1 MLINPRLHKGL
12 FAVKEATMPYTQSAV
27 HAFEPSYTKHPKQSF
42 TGGIYQPLADE
53 SMTDTPSYFK
63 ARHRAE
69 LYTRKTTL
77 HTKPARRSI
86 YIPTTEASPVTCD
99 TNILAIADE
108 QHASSFAAEE
118 QVNVNHALQAMP
130 STLQTVRTAPTTA
143 GHSLKR
149 AGHVITSAART
160 TARAAR
166 TATTTVRN
174 AWHTFTSFKAVQLI
188 IKFFRG
194 AHALWKKRHRFSFS
208 FYAIIL
214 MALTTFETL
223 FIQWGMY
230 SEPEYKKG
238 EDVSEAVKQASS
250 IVGQL
255 THFIS
260 QIWFDKNYI
269 FLLNLII
276 LAVAYLTLIFI
287 INRFWIATAIFSTVM
302 TVYAVANHIKIES
315 RNEPV
320 LPADLNFIT
329 GGNTGQLA
337 SFIPQSSQ
345 GLVNTAVSGVIWLV
359 VICIIMQFIDGRNAV
374 IYCSWRHPFTGIKNL
389 AGTLTRIV
397 AACCSFALCFS
408 FVWGFGNEGYWSTD
422 FAKNLGDSPQIWNG
436 LADSTNNGPVVNFLR
451 LAHTKTMDK
460 PNGYSQEAMEKIS
473 RKYTEQAKQL
483 NQTRTENMTDNT
495 VIMVLS
501 ETFSDPTRVPGVSFS
516 EDPMPNIRHVKAQ
529 TTSGLMLSPGYG
541 GGTANIEYQAL
552 SGLSMANY
560 SSTLSI
566 AYQQLVPSLKW
577 APTLNQ
583 AWDKANGK
591 GSSLA
596 FHAYNRNMYFRDL
609 NYKKFGFS
617 KFYTTDGTPQLKG
630 LRPLGSAWYAS
641 DESFYSEVLKKIS
654 SSDQK
659 KFYQVVTMQ
668 NHMPYEDFY
677 PDNQFKDEDTSSN
690 LQDDEKQNIETYTK
704 GLSYTDQATTEFL
717 NQLNHIDRPITVV
730 FYGDHL
736 PGIYSTAYSSKDNIL
751 GLHETDYFIWSN
763 DASKSAGTK
772 LDDVSSAYTSSNYFS
787 AQLASHLNAKVSP
800 YLAFLTKMHETIPA
814 ISIPSSAGGNADEP
828 VYLDAAGNRINNKQ
842 LSKEAK
848 TMLHDYQLIQYDMSV
863 GKNYLKDTGF
873 VDLPQ

>member
-1 MLINPRLHKGL
+1 
-12 FAVKEATMPYTQSAV
+12 MPYIQSAV

-63 ARHRAE
+63 ARHRTE
-69 LYTRKTTL
+69 LYTQKTLL
-77 HTKPARRSI
+77 HAEPAHRSI
-86 YIPTTEASPVTCD
+86 YIPATEVSPAPCD
-99 TNILAIADE
+99 TDILAITDE
-108 QHASSFAAEE
+108 QHTSSFAAEE
-118 QVNVNHALQAMP
+118 QVNGNHALQAMP
-130 STLQTVRTAPTTA
+130 STLQTVRTALTTA
-143 GHSLKR
+143 EHSLKR
-149 AGHVITSAART
+149 TGYAIASATRT
-160 TARAAR
+160 TACAAR
-166 TATTTVRN
+166 TAATTVRN
-174 AWHTFTSFKAVQLI
+174 AWRTFTSFKAVQLI

-214 MALTTFETL
+214 ITLTTFETL

-238 EDVSEAVKQASS
+238 EDISEAVKQASS

-255 THFIS
+255 AHFIS

-359 VICIIMQFIDGRNAV
+359 VICIIMQFIDGRNAI

-591 GSSLA
+591 GSSIA

-617 KFYTTDGTPQLKG
+617 KFYATDGTPQLKV

-814 ISIPSSAGGNADEP
+814 ISIPSSAGGNTDEP

-873 VDLPQ
+873 VDLP

>member
-12 FAVKEATMPYTQSAV
+12 FAVKEATMPYIQSAV

-118 QVNVNHALQAMP
+118 QVNGNHALQAMP
-130 STLQTVRTAPTTA
+130 CTLQTVRTALTTA
-143 GHSLKR
+143 EHGLKR
-149 AGHVITSAART
+149 AGHVIASAART
-160 TARAAR
+160 TACAAR
-166 TATTTVRN
+166 TAATTVRN
-174 AWHTFTSFKAVQLI
+174 AWHTFTSLKAVQLI
-188 IKFFRG
+188 IKFFQS

-238 EDVSEAVKQASS
+238 EDISEAVRQTSS

-255 THFIS
+255 SHFIS
-260 QIWFDKNYI
+260 QIWSDKNYI

-276 LAVAYLTLIFI
+276 FAVVYLTLIFI
-287 INRFWIATAIFSTVM
+287 INRFWIATAIFGTVM

-345 GLVNTAVSGVIWLV
+345 GLANTAVSGVIWLV

-460 PNGYSQEAMEKIS
+460 PDGYSQETMKRIS
-473 RKYTEQAKQL
+473 QKYAEQANQL
-483 NQTRTENMTDNT
+483 NQTRSENMTDNT

-583 AWDKANGK
+583 AWNKANGK
-591 GSSLA
+591 GSSIA

-617 KFYTTDGTPQLKG
+617 KFYATDGTPQLKG
-630 LRPLGSAWYAS
+630 LRPLDSAWYAS

-654 SSDQK
+654 SSDKK

-668 NHMPYEDFY
+668 NHMPYENFY

-704 GLSYTDQATTEFL
+704 GLSYTDQATAEFL

-763 DASKSAGTK
+763 DASKSSGTK
-772 LDDVSSAYTSSNYFS
+772 LDDASSAYTSSNYFS

-814 ISIPSSAGGNADEP
+814 ISIPSSAGAMQTT

>member
-1 MLINPRLHKGL
+1 
-12 FAVKEATMPYTQSAV
+12 MPYIQSAV

-108 QHASSFAAEE
+108 QHASSFAAET
-118 QVNVNHALQAMP
+118 QVNGNHALQTT
-130 STLQTVRTAPTTA
+130 SRTLQTVRTALTTA

-160 TARAAR
+160 TARTAR
-166 TATTTVRN
+166 TAATTVRN
-174 AWHTFTSFKAVQLI
+174 AWRTFTSFKAIQLI
-188 IKFFRG
+188 IKFFQS

-255 THFIS
+255 AHFIS

-566 AYQQLVPSLKW
+566 AYQQLVPSRKW

-591 GSSLA
+591 GSSIA

-617 KFYTTDGTPQLKG
+617 KFYATDGTPQLKG
-630 LRPLGSAWYAS
+630 LRPLGSAW
-641 DESFYSEVLKKIS
+641 
-654 SSDQK
+654 
-659 KFYQVVTMQ
+659 
-668 NHMPYEDFY
+668 
-677 PDNQFKDEDTSSN
+677 
-690 LQDDEKQNIETYTK
+690 
-704 GLSYTDQATTEFL
+704 
-717 NQLNHIDRPITVV
+717 
-730 FYGDHL
+730 
-736 PGIYSTAYSSKDNIL
+736 
-751 GLHETDYFIWSN
+751 
-763 DASKSAGTK
+763 
-772 LDDVSSAYTSSNYFS
+772 
-787 AQLASHLNAKVSP
+787 
-800 YLAFLTKMHETIPA
+800 
-814 ISIPSSAGGNADEP
+814 
-828 VYLDAAGNRINNKQ
+828 
-842 LSKEAK
+842 
-848 TMLHDYQLIQYDMSV
+848 
-863 GKNYLKDTGF
+863 
-873 VDLPQ
+873 

>member
-1 MLINPRLHKGL
+1 
-12 FAVKEATMPYTQSAV
+12 MPYIQSAV

-118 QVNVNHALQAMP
+118 QVNGNHALQAMP
-130 STLQTVRTAPTTA
+130 CTLQTVRTALTTA
-143 GHSLKR
+143 EHGLKR
-149 AGHVITSAART
+149 AGHVIASAART
-160 TARAAR
+160 TACAAR
-166 TATTTVRN
+166 TAATTVRN
-174 AWHTFTSFKAVQLI
+174 AWHTFTSLKAVQLI
-188 IKFFRG
+188 IKFFQS

-238 EDVSEAVKQASS
+238 EDISEAVRQTSS

-255 THFIS
+255 SHFIS
-260 QIWFDKNYI
+260 QIWSDKNYI

-276 LAVAYLTLIFI
+276 FAVVYLTLIFI
-287 INRFWIATAIFSTVM
+287 INRFWIATAIFGTVM

-345 GLVNTAVSGVIWLV
+345 GLANTAVSGVIWLV

-436 LADSTNNGPVVNFLR
+436 LADSMNNGPVVNFLR

-483 NQTRTENMTDNT
+483 NQTRSENMTDNT

-583 AWDKANGK
+583 AWNKANGK
-591 GSSLA
+591 GSSIA

-617 KFYTTDGTPQLKG
+617 KFYATDGTPQLKS
-630 LRPLGSAWYAS
+630 LRPLDSAWYAS

-654 SSDQK
+654 SSDKK

-668 NHMPYEDFY
+668 NHMPYENFY

-704 GLSYTDQATTEFL
+704 GLSYTDQATAEFL

-763 DASKSAGTK
+763 DASKSSGTK
-772 LDDVSSAYTSSNYFS
+772 LDDASSAYTSSNYFS

>member
-1 MLINPRLHKGL
+1 
-12 FAVKEATMPYTQSAV
+12 MPYIQSAV
-27 HAFEPSYTKHPKQSF
+27 HAFEPSYVRHSKQSF
-42 TGGIYQPLADE
+42 IGGTYRTLADE
-53 SMTDTPSYFK
+53 SMIDTPSCFDV
-63 ARHRAE
+63 RHRAE
-69 LYTRKTTL
+69 LYTHKAPL
-77 HTKPARRSI
+77 HAEPAHRSI
-86 YIPTTEASPVTCD
+86 YIPATEASPATCD
-99 TNILAIADE
+99 TDILAITDE
-108 QHASSFAAEE
+108 QHTSSFAAEE
-118 QVNVNHALQAMP
+118 QVNGNHALQAMP
-130 STLQTVRTAPTTA
+130 CTLQTVRTALTTA
-143 GHSLKR
+143 EHSLKR
-149 AGHVITSAART
+149 TGYAIASATRT
-160 TARAAR
+160 TACAAR
-166 TATTTVRN
+166 TAATTVRN
-174 AWHTFTSFKAVQLI
+174 AWHTFTSLKAVQLI

-238 EDVSEAVKQASS
+238 EDISEAVRQTSS

-255 THFIS
+255 SHFIS
-260 QIWFDKNYI
+260 QIWSDKNYI

-276 LAVAYLTLIFI
+276 FAVVYLTLIFI
-287 INRFWIATAIFSTVM
+287 INRFWIATAIFGTVM

-591 GSSLA
+591 GSSIA

-617 KFYTTDGTPQLKG
+617 KFYATDDTPQLKG

-848 TMLHDYQLIQYDMSV
+848 TMLYDYQLIQYDMSV

>member
-1 MLINPRLHKGL
+1 
-12 FAVKEATMPYTQSAV
+12 MPYIQSAV

-108 QHASSFAAEE
+108 QHASSFAAET
-118 QVNVNHALQAMP
+118 QVNGNHALQAMP
-130 STLQTVRTAPTTA
+130 CTLQTVRTALTTA
-143 GHSLKR
+143 EHSLKR
-149 AGHVITSAART
+149 AGHVIASAART
-160 TARAAR
+160 TACAAR
-166 TATTTVRN
+166 TAATTVRN
-174 AWHTFTSFKAVQLI
+174 AWRTFTSFKAVQLI

-214 MALTTFETL
+214 ITLTTFETL

-238 EDVSEAVKQASS
+238 EDISEAVKQASS

-255 THFIS
+255 AHFIS

-397 AACCSFALCFS
+397 AACCSFALCF
-408 FVWGFGNEGYWSTD
+408 
-422 FAKNLGDSPQIWNG
+422 
-436 LADSTNNGPVVNFLR
+436 
-451 LAHTKTMDK
+451 
-460 PNGYSQEAMEKIS
+460 
-473 RKYTEQAKQL
+473 
-483 NQTRTENMTDNT
+483 
-495 VIMVLS
+495 
-501 ETFSDPTRVPGVSFS
+501 
-516 EDPMPNIRHVKAQ
+516 
-529 TTSGLMLSPGYG
+529 
-541 GGTANIEYQAL
+541 
-552 SGLSMANY
+552 
-560 SSTLSI
+560 
-566 AYQQLVPSLKW
+566 PS
-577 APTLNQ
+577 
-583 AWDKANGK
+583 
-591 GSSLA
+591 
-596 FHAYNRNMYFRDL
+596 
-609 NYKKFGFS
+609 
-617 KFYTTDGTPQLKG
+617 
-630 LRPLGSAWYAS
+630 
-641 DESFYSEVLKKIS
+641 
-654 SSDQK
+654 
-659 KFYQVVTMQ
+659 
-668 NHMPYEDFY
+668 
-677 PDNQFKDEDTSSN
+677 
-690 LQDDEKQNIETYTK
+690 
-704 GLSYTDQATTEFL
+704 
-717 NQLNHIDRPITVV
+717 
-730 FYGDHL
+730 YGD
-736 PGIYSTAYSSKDNIL
+736 
-751 GLHETDYFIWSN
+751 
-763 DASKSAGTK
+763 
-772 LDDVSSAYTSSNYFS
+772 
-787 AQLASHLNAKVSP
+787 LA
-800 YLAFLTKMHETIPA
+800 T
-814 ISIPSSAGGNADEP
+814 
-828 VYLDAAGNRINNKQ
+828 
-842 LSKEAK
+842 
-848 TMLHDYQLIQYDMSV
+848 
-863 GKNYLKDTGF
+863 KDTGQQISQKILEI
-873 VDLPQ
+873 VHRSGMASQIPRTMVLL

>member
-12 FAVKEATMPYTQSAV
+12 FAVKEATMPYIQSAV

-69 LYTRKTTL
+69 LYTQKTLL
-77 HTKPARRSI
+77 HAEPAHRSI
-86 YIPTTEASPVTCD
+86 YIPATEVSPAPCD
-99 TNILAIADE
+99 TDILAITDE
-108 QHASSFAAEE
+108 QHTSSFAAEE
-118 QVNVNHALQAMP
+118 QVNGNHALQAMP
-130 STLQTVRTAPTTA
+130 STLQTVRTALTTA
-143 GHSLKR
+143 EHSLKR
-149 AGHVITSAART
+149 TGYAIASATRT
-160 TARAAR
+160 TACAAR
-166 TATTTVRN
+166 TAATTVRN
-174 AWHTFTSFKAVQLI
+174 AWRTFTSFKAVQLI

-214 MALTTFETL
+214 ITLTTFETL

-238 EDVSEAVKQASS
+238 EDISEAVKQASS

-255 THFIS
+255 AHFIS

-529 TTSGLMLSPGYG
+529 TTSGLMLSAPQILSIKLCPACPWQITVPHYPLPISSWYHPSNGRLRSIKL
-541 GGTANIEYQAL
+541 GTKPTERAHP
-552 SGLSMANY
+552 SH
-560 SSTLSI
+560 STL
-566 AYQQLVPSLKW
+566 
-577 APTLNQ
+577 
-583 AWDKANGK
+583 
-591 GSSLA
+591 
-596 FHAYNRNMYFRDL
+596 
-609 NYKKFGFS
+609 
-617 KFYTTDGTPQLKG
+617 TTATC
-630 LRPLGSAWYAS
+630 
-641 DESFYSEVLKKIS
+641 
-654 SSDQK
+654 
-659 KFYQVVTMQ
+659 
-668 NHMPYEDFY
+668 
-677 PDNQFKDEDTSSN
+677 TSV
-690 LQDDEKQNIETYTK
+690 I
-704 GLSYTDQATTEFL
+704 
-717 NQLNHIDRPITVV
+717 
-730 FYGDHL
+730 
-736 PGIYSTAYSSKDNIL
+736 
-751 GLHETDYFIWSN
+751 
-763 DASKSAGTK
+763 
-772 LDDVSSAYTSSNYFS
+772 
-787 AQLASHLNAKVSP
+787 
-800 YLAFLTKMHETIPA
+800 
-814 ISIPSSAGGNADEP
+814 
-828 VYLDAAGNRINNKQ
+828 
-842 LSKEAK
+842 
-848 TMLHDYQLIQYDMSV
+848 
-863 GKNYLKDTGF
+863 
-873 VDLPQ
+873 

>member
-1 MLINPRLHKGL
+1 
-12 FAVKEATMPYTQSAV
+12 MPYIQSAV
-27 HAFEPSYTKHPKQSF
+27 HAFEPSYARHPKQSF

-69 LYTRKTTL
+69 LYTQKTLL
-77 HTKPARRSI
+77 HAEPAHRSI
-86 YIPTTEASPVTCD
+86 YIPATEVSPAPCD
-99 TNILAIADE
+99 TDILAITDE
-108 QHASSFAAEE
+108 QHTSSFAAEE
-118 QVNVNHALQAMP
+118 QVNGNHALQAMP
-130 STLQTVRTAPTTA
+130 STLQTVRTALTTA
-143 GHSLKR
+143 EHSLKR
-149 AGHVITSAART
+149 TGYAIASATRT
-160 TARAAR
+160 TACAAR
-166 TATTTVRN
+166 TAATTVRN
-174 AWHTFTSFKAVQLI
+174 AWRTFTSFKAVQLI

-214 MALTTFETL
+214 ITLTTFETL

-230 SEPEYKKG
+230 SEPEYKKKG
-238 EDVSEAVKQASS
+238 EDISEAVKQASS

-255 THFIS
+255 AHFIS

-583 AWDKANGK
+583 AWNKANGK
-591 GSSLA
+591 GSSIA

-617 KFYTTDGTPQLKG
+617 KFYATDGTPQLKG
-630 LRPLGSAWYAS
+630 LRPLDSAWYAS

-654 SSDQK
+654 SSDKK

-668 NHMPYEDFY
+668 NHMPYENFY

-704 GLSYTDQATTEFL
+704 GLSYTDQATAEFL

-763 DASKSAGTK
+763 DASKSSGTK
-772 LDDVSSAYTSSNYFS
+772 LDDASSAYTSSNYFS

>member
-12 FAVKEATMPYTQSAV
+12 FAVKEATMPYIQSAV

-69 LYTRKTTL
+69 LYTQKTLL
-77 HTKPARRSI
+77 HAEPAHRSI
-86 YIPTTEASPVTCD
+86 YIPATEVSPAPCD
-99 TNILAIADE
+99 TDILAITDE
-108 QHASSFAAEE
+108 QHTSSFAAEE
-118 QVNVNHALQAMP
+118 QVNGNHALQAMP
-130 STLQTVRTAPTTA
+130 STLQTVRTALTTA
-143 GHSLKR
+143 EHSLKR
-149 AGHVITSAART
+149 TGYAIASATRT
-160 TARAAR
+160 TACAAR
-166 TATTTVRN
+166 TAATTVRN
-174 AWHTFTSFKAVQLI
+174 AWRTFTSFKAVQLI

-214 MALTTFETL
+214 ITLTTFETL

-238 EDVSEAVKQASS
+238 EDISEAVKQASS

-255 THFIS
+255 AHFIS

-359 VICIIMQFIDGRNAV
+359 VICIIMQFIDGRNAI

-591 GSSLA
+591 GSSIA

-617 KFYTTDGTPQLKG
+617 KFYATDGTPQLKV

-704 GLSYTDQATTEFL
+704 GLSYTDQATAEFL

-814 ISIPSSAGGNADEP
+814 ISIPSSAGGNTDEP

-873 VDLPQ
+873 VDLP

>member
-1 MLINPRLHKGL
+1 
-12 FAVKEATMPYTQSAV
+12 MPYIQSAV

-118 QVNVNHALQAMP
+118 QVNGNHALQAMP
-130 STLQTVRTAPTTA
+130 CTLQTVRTALTTA
-143 GHSLKR
+143 EHGLKR
-149 AGHVITSAART
+149 AGHVIASAART
-160 TARAAR
+160 TACAAR
-166 TATTTVRN
+166 TAATTVRN
-174 AWHTFTSFKAVQLI
+174 AWHTFTSLKAVQLI
-188 IKFFRG
+188 IKFFQS

-238 EDVSEAVKQASS
+238 EDISEAVRQTSS

-255 THFIS
+255 SHFIS
-260 QIWFDKNYI
+260 QIWSDKNYI

-276 LAVAYLTLIFI
+276 FAVVYLTLIFI
-287 INRFWIATAIFSTVM
+287 INRFWIATAIFGTVM

-345 GLVNTAVSGVIWLV
+345 GLANTAVSGVIWLV

-483 NQTRTENMTDNT
+483 NQTRSENMTDNT

-583 AWDKANGK
+583 AWNKANGK
-591 GSSLA
+591 GSSIA

-617 KFYTTDGTPQLKG
+617 KFYVTDGTPQLKG
-630 LRPLGSAWYAS
+630 LRPLDSAWYAS

-654 SSDQK
+654 SSDKK

-668 NHMPYEDFY
+668 NHMPYENFY

-704 GLSYTDQATTEFL
+704 GLSYTDQATAEFL

-763 DASKSAGTK
+763 DASKSSGTK
-772 LDDVSSAYTSSNYFS
+772 LDDASSAYTSSNYFS

>member
-12 FAVKEATMPYTQSAV
+12 FAVKEATMPYIQSAV

-86 YIPTTEASPVTCD
+86 YIPATEVSHATCD

-108 QHASSFAAEE
+108 QYASSFAAEE
-118 QVNVNHALQAMP
+118 QVNGNHALQAMP
-130 STLQTVRTAPTTA
+130 CTLQTVRTALTTA
-143 GHSLKR
+143 EHSLKR
-149 AGHVITSAART
+149 TGYAIASATRT
-160 TARAAR
+160 TACTACAA
-166 TATTTVRN
+166 ATTVRN
-174 AWHTFTSFKAVQLI
+174 AWHTFTSFKAIQLI

-214 MALTTFETL
+214 ITLTTFETL

-238 EDVSEAVKQASS
+238 EDISEAVRQASS

-255 THFIS
+255 SHFIS
-260 QIWFDKNYI
+260 QIWSDKNYI

-276 LAVAYLTLIFI
+276 FAVVYLTLIFI
-287 INRFWIATAIFSTVM
+287 INRFWIATAIFGTVM

-345 GLVNTAVSGVIWLV
+345 GLANTAVSGVIWLV

-483 NQTRTENMTDNT
+483 NQTRSENMTDNT

-591 GSSLA
+591 GSSIA

-617 KFYTTDGTPQLKG
+617 KFYATDDTPQLKG

-668 NHMPYEDFY
+668 NHMPYENFY

-704 GLSYTDQATTEFL
+704 GLSYTDQATAEFL

-751 GLHETDYFIWSN
+751 ELHETDYFIWSN

>member
-1 MLINPRLHKGL
+1 
-12 FAVKEATMPYTQSAV
+12 MPYIQSAV

-118 QVNVNHALQAMP
+118 QVNGNHALQAMP
-130 STLQTVRTAPTTA
+130 CTLQTVRTALTTA
-143 GHSLKR
+143 EHGLKR
-149 AGHVITSAART
+149 AGHVIASAART
-160 TARAAR
+160 TACAAR
-166 TATTTVRN
+166 TAATTVRN
-174 AWHTFTSFKAVQLI
+174 AWHTFTSLKAVQLI
-188 IKFFRG
+188 IKFFQG

-238 EDVSEAVKQASS
+238 EDISEAVRQTSS

-255 THFIS
+255 SHFIS
-260 QIWFDKNYI
+260 QIWSDKNYI

-276 LAVAYLTLIFI
+276 FAVVYLTLIFI
-287 INRFWIATAIFSTVM
+287 INRFWIATAIFGTVM

-345 GLVNTAVSGVIWLV
+345 GLANTAVSGVIWLV

-374 IYCSWRHPFTGIKNL
+374 IYCSWRHPFTGIKNF

-460 PNGYSQEAMEKIS
+460 PDGYSQETMKRIS
-473 RKYTEQAKQL
+473 QKYAEQANQL
-483 NQTRTENMTDNT
+483 NQTRSENMTDNT

-583 AWDKANGK
+583 AWNKANGK
-591 GSSLA
+591 GSSIA

-617 KFYTTDGTPQLKG
+617 KFYATDGTPQLKG
-630 LRPLGSAWYAS
+630 LQPLDSAWYAS

-654 SSDQK
+654 SSDKK

-668 NHMPYEDFY
+668 NHMHYENFY

-704 GLSYTDQATTEFL
+704 GLSYTDQATAEFL

-763 DASKSAGTK
+763 DASKSSGTK
-772 LDDVSSAYTSSNYFS
+772 LDDASSAYTSSNYFS